1 MNCEQLNRCLFVLLR
16 GISKEEAFA
25 VGAEIAASITEM
37 NPYPVKLKFEKV
49 IFVVYYPCILQTKK
63 RYVGYSYQSVDQMA
77 PTFDAKGIETVRR
90 DTCPAVSKI
99 LEKSLRIL
107 FETNDINNVRNYV
120 CEQFQKILSGSVPL
134 MDFIFAK
141 EYRGKAYYR
150 QNASVPSLHIAKR
163 RMIRDHRAEPRIRER
178 VRYLIVCGEPKCTL
192 ISCVKEP
199 EEFLLNPGLRL
210 NVIYYIVRQI
220 SPALNRCFN
229 MLGHDALR
237 WFERMPKR
245 IHYSR
250 LEQRDRLFY
259 GRISVT
265 GHAVDFDM
273 NQHRFL
279 SSCRNTSHST
289 TRRSPAELLLG
300 HKLRCMLDLLKPS
313 LEAAVEVRLFKQASY
328 NDRKATHQE
337 FQPDEKVLVTQPN
350 GKQHEKHADHLR
362 FCEADEPK
370 EEEEV
375 HEETPLTARSQ
386 RPADQHPKR
395 STKPPAHP
403 FFRNRPRALSGLCL
417 HKEK

>member
-1 MNCEQLNRCLFVLLR
+1 MLAQVDHFENLFVLLR

-49 IFVVYYPCILQTKK
+49 IFLVYYPCILQTKK

-90 DTCPAVSKI
+90 DTCSAVSKI

-259 GRISVT
+259 GRISVKT
-265 GHAVDFDM
+265 DRRGQLTLSQYFPINACPVCKM
-273 NQHRFL
+273 PTTL
-279 SSCRNTSHST
+279 SVCSSCRQDSLNSCLCILKEQKHLQLCCLSLI
-289 TRRSPAELLLG
+289 RLCYACSNI
-300 HKLRCMLDLLKPS
+300 LR
-313 LEAAVEVRLFKQASY
+313 AAHHLFK
-328 NDRKATHQE
+328 
-337 FQPDEKVLVTQPN
+337 P
-350 GKQHEKHADHLR
+350 
-362 FCEADEPK
+362 
-370 EEEEV
+370 
-375 HEETPLTARSQ
+375 
-386 RPADQHPKR
+386 
-395 STKPPAHP
+395 TKK
-403 FFRNRPRALSGLCL
+403 G
-417 HKEK
+417 